1 MESGLDAPDFGLRCV
16 PMLSAL
22 YCLYFICSLA
32 SQAYARKLGW
42 WKRFGMLTLGAVL
55 IAAAG
60 AALQDA
66 RTSIE
71 DVLANGLAVG
81 VGFAALVGVTSGLAW
96 LLKPKNKLT
105 APQP

>member
-1 MESGLDAPDFGLRCV
+1 MIA
-16 PMLSAL
+16 AI
-22 YCLYFICSLA
+22 YCLYFTYSLA
-32 SQAYARKLGW
+32 VQSYAGRPGW
-42 WKRFGMLTLGAVL
+42 WKRFGKLFVGAAV

-66 RTSIE
+66 RTSSE

-81 VGFAALVGVTSGLAW
+81 VGFAVLAGVTSGLAW

>member
-1 MESGLDAPDFGLRCV
+1 MIAAF
-16 PMLSAL
+16 
-22 YCLYFICSLA
+22 YCLYFICSLG
-32 SQAYARKLGW
+32 SQAYAGKPGW
-42 WKRFGMLTLGAVL
+42 WKRFGMLTMGAVL

-66 RTSIE
+66 RTNSE

-81 VGFAALVGVTSGLAW
+81 VGFAVLAGVTSGLAW